1 MRKWTLHDSSYLVK
15 KLVPRVANP
24 TWPSC
29 KQDYNPFIWDLQ
41 IFGLGVQVGFL
52 MNLMRLYW
60 LYVLIVVFYKLPNG
74 NHSDWLIIHG
84 NPDVLAYQTGQITRD
99 RERMTRSLK
108 RSLIEI
114 LMVR

>member
-1 MRKWTLHDSSYLVK
+1 MGSS
-15 KLVPRVANP
+15 
-24 TWPSC
+24 
-29 KQDYNPFIWDLQ
+29 DIWRGGAS
-41 IFGLGVQVGFL
+41 GL
-52 MNLMRLYW
+52 LYEFNEII
-60 LYVLIVVFYKLPNG
+60 LAVCIDCCFFYQLPNG

-84 NPDVLAYQTGQITRD
+84 NPGVLAYQTGQITRD